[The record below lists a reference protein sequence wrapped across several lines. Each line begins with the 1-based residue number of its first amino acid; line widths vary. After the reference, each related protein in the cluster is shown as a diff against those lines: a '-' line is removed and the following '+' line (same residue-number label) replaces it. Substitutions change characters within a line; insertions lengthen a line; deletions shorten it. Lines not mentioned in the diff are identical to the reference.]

1 MSNRTDVTSRTFAD
15 LEQLLA
21 DLLSDVP
28 DSRFLWCTAGTG
40 FDTHVE
46 RCEGLLLGGASAPG
60 FLSEPGGQCTLTQTR
75 VLGLPAGECDPLES
89 WVPVLESVSLSEQS
103 LLVVTDEID
112 ATVLKTLLINVHRET
127 ISCCVIG
134 AGGLAD
140 ISAFLKS
147 GEMANAGMDIVK
159 QLPLIDRVSIR
170 RAASVIFSGEEQ
182 ELEGAMSPVELI
194 HVGGSDV
201 HDLTRRLEFMRCAI
215 RDEDVRQG
223 HVQ

>member
-1 MSNRTDVTSRTFAD
+1 MNAHTDVTPRPFAD
-15 LEQLLA
+15 LEQLLS

-46 RCEGLLLGGASAPG
+46 RCRGLLLGGASAPG
-60 FLSEPGGQCTLTQTR
+60 FLNEPGGQCTLMQTR
-75 VLGLPAGECDPLES
+75 VLGLPAGECDPLEV
-89 WVPVLESVSLSEQS
+89 WVPVLEVVVKNEQS
-103 LLVVTDEID
+103 LLVVADDVDTQ
-112 ATVLKTLLINVHRET
+112 VLKTLLVNVDRET

-134 AGGLAD
+134 AGGFAD
-140 ISAFLKS
+140 INAFLQS
-147 GEMANAGMDIVK
+147 GEMAKAGTAVVK
-159 QLPLIDRVSIR
+159 QLSLIDRVSIR

-182 ELEGAMSPVELI
+182 DLEGTMSSIELI

-201 HDLTRRLEFMRCAI
+201 HDQMRRLEFLRCAI

-223 HVQ
+223 HVH